1 MKKNLNYEIYESYS
15 KKRTAKKYIV
25 VSLRADYDEE
35 MKLAK
40 RFFHCS
46 EAHIHFTIGYVY
58 LDKLYLEEDY
68 DPHFLYLPD
77 YRYVKGNKIV
87 GVAYYVR

>member
-25 VSLRADYDEE
+25 VPLRADYDEV
-35 MKLAK
+35 MKFAK

-46 EAHIHFTIGYVY
+46 EAHLDFTIAYLYEDELY
-58 LDKLYLEEDY
+58 LD
-68 DPHFLYLPD
+68 DPQL
-77 YRYVKGNKIV
+77 KGARSV
-87 GVAYYVR
+87 GVVYYV

>member
-25 VSLRADYDEE
+25 VSLRADYDEV

-46 EAHIHFTIGYVY
+46 EAHLDFTIAYLFEDELY
-58 LDKLYLEEDY
+58 LD
-68 DPHFLYLPD
+68 DPQL
-77 YRYVKGNKIV
+77 KGARSV
-87 GVAYYVR
+87 GVVYYV